1 MPEEDEPCAIWLP
14 LLHTDQWRT
23 FVDPYYYY
31 ILYVNTN
38 NEKKQ
43 KMQKAHSSSHLIPLR
58 YQLIFCNDFEK
69 TLEEKQKKK
78 ETFFAKILYF
88 TKYFGCFLQHF
99 FGDEFR
105 GLSVAVLWTFLCF
118 TFCGICS
125 VVFFFWFVFFVRFG
139 FLHIMSVL
147 FPLEKYLF

>member
-1 MPEEDEPCAIWLP
+1 
-14 LLHTDQWRT
+14 
-23 FVDPYYYY
+23 
-31 ILYVNTN
+31 
-38 NEKKQ
+38 
-43 KMQKAHSSSHLIPLR
+43 MQKAHSSSHLIPLR

-105 GLSVAVLWTFLCF
+105 GLFVAVLWTFLCF

-125 VVFFFWFVFFVRFG
+125 VVFFFWFVFLSGLDFCILCLYY
-139 FLHIMSVL
+139 FLLRSIY
-147 FPLEKYLF
+147 FKAP

>member
-1 MPEEDEPCAIWLP
+1 
-14 LLHTDQWRT
+14 
-23 FVDPYYYY
+23 
-31 ILYVNTN
+31 
-38 NEKKQ
+38 
-43 KMQKAHSSSHLIPLR
+43 MQKAHSSSHLIPLR
-58 YQLIFCNDFEK
+58 YQLIFCNNFEK

-88 TKYFGCFLQHF
+88 TKYFECFLQYF

-105 GLSVAVLWTFLCF
+105 GLFVGPFSRF

-125 VVFFFWFVFFVRFG
+125 VIYYFFVWFG